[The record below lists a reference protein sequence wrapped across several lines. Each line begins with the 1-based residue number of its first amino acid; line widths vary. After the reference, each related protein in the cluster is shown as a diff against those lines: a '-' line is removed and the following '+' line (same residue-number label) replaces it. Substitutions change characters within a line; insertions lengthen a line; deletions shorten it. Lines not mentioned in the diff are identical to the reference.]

1 MLPGRSS
8 NVELLVM
15 SAMSYCTF
23 DLVPYASPAY
33 LWSRKVHNV
42 EKTLESFED
51 RLWDLEEHLM
61 GERLEDGKIY
71 VKRRV
76 DRSSRES

>member
-1 MLPGRSS
+1 MHRI
-8 NVELLVM
+8 
-15 SAMSYCTF
+15 
-23 DLVPYASPAY
+23 
-33 LWSRKVHNV
+33 
-42 EKTLESFED
+42 EKSVDDVED

-76 DRSSRES
+76 DKTRVTTTQQDDDFSD

>member
-1 MLPGRSS
+1 MLAIFCC
-8 NVELLVM
+8 M
-15 SAMSYCTF
+15 SAITL
-23 DLVPYASPAY
+23 DVASAY
-33 LWSRKVHNV
+33 LHSRKVTHM

-76 DRSSRES
+76 DKSSRES